1 MNFNDALAKALRYS
15 IDTIHTLLNELQTP
29 EYNDHRWGTDKIYPT
44 QGLRGVLADAM
55 DEQGR
60 SVEADLLRTKR
71 QHVMVDENKRVRP
84 ARFTDRHIRNL
95 DNAVVDRIREATD
108 GDYTPVHA
116 YGESEEHGHP
126 YVDFNDDIQSY
137 DGMVEGLHIGD
148 MPHILHQYL
157 NNVRLGYGVRGDED
171 LHHLLRSLRN
181 APYEEVDTRH
191 STER

>member
-71 QHVMVDENKRVRP
+71 QP
-84 ARFTDRHIRNL
+84 A
-95 DNAVVDRIREATD
+95 
-108 GDYTPVHA
+108 
-116 YGESEEHGHP
+116 
-126 YVDFNDDIQSY
+126 
-137 DGMVEGLHIGD
+137 
-148 MPHILHQYL
+148 
-157 NNVRLGYGVRGDED
+157 
-171 LHHLLRSLRN
+171 HL
-181 APYEEVDTRH
+181 
-191 STER
+191 